1 MSNLPEVFRPHPEY
15 IPQIMKDVR
24 DPSIPLQHVADRLG
38 TSIESLCI
46 WLSLPHISQMLDQ
59 YECACA
65 RRIGL
70 IIADQLPTLI
80 NMVNT
85 IVTNVH
91 AEERRLAAETPNPRN
106 LEARRSARRLALNA
120 IRLLTRFAR
129 FKPASKSR
137 SGAPNRIG
145 AGNASRGHA
154 DPTRAEVNFAGA
166 KPPGTS

>member
-1 MSNLPEVFRPHPEY
+1 MSALPEVFRPHPEY
-15 IPQIMKDVR
+15 ISQIMKDVR
-24 DPSIPLQHVADRLG
+24 DPKIPLQHVADRLG

-46 WLSLPHISQMLDQ
+46 WLSQPHISEMLDQ

-70 IIADQLPTLI
+70 IIADQLPNLI

-91 AEERRLAAETPNPRN
+91 AEEQRLASETPSPKN

-129 FKPASKSR
+129 FKPKTR
-137 SGAPNRIG
+137 SGAPNRTG
-145 AGNASRGHA
+145 ASQ
-154 DPTRAEVNFAGA
+154 AGA
-166 KPPGTS
+166 SHANTNLASAKLPGTS